1 MKMMELSGNQFSGH
15 LPSTIGLSL
24 QNLEELYLGD
34 NTLTGVIP
42 SSITNASILTI
53 ISMGPIFLTGAVP
66 NFGNLRLLKRLLIGE
81 NNLTAESSSLELR
94 FFSSLK
100 NCLYLELIEV
110 SLNQLNGILPA
121 SIGNFSI
128 SLQIFRSFGCH
139 IKGAIPDEIE
149 NLSSLA
155 DLYIDSNHLT
165 GFIPRTL
172 GN

>member
-53 ISMGPIFLTGAVP
+53 ISMGPIFLTGVVP
-66 NFGNLRLLKRLLIGE
+66 NF
-81 NNLTAESSSLELR
+81 
-94 FFSSLK
+94 
-100 NCLYLELIEV
+100 
-110 SLNQLNGILPA
+110 A

-128 SLQIFRSFGCH
+128 SLQVFRAFGCH
-139 IKGAIPDEIE
+139 IKGAIPDEIG